1 MSRLQR
7 DAMSARVA
15 KLPYLPT
22 IAPPYDNL
30 EDVEEREEAM
40 SSLGSLPTMLP
51 PSSRYLY
58 PFTYTIKLLIN

>member
-1 MSRLQR
+1 MQ
-7 DAMSARVA
+7 ARIA

-22 IAPPYDNL
+22 VAPPYDDI

-51 PSSRYLY
+51 PGPRFAIGLSLTDQSTHTR
-58 PFTYTIKLLIN
+58 ISN